1 MKTAA
6 LLYVRND
13 NYKEDE
19 RVIVCLTSMLDT
31 FDEVMIVDWNT
42 PEGVEPLLWKLQ
54 DRLPKTNRLKH
65 YIISPDNA
73 KALNNHDPEAQ
84 ACTFVTAINLL
95 LRRCDADWVVV
106 ATIDIIAPNR
116 DKFNSFLSTANENT
130 FYTLSRRDFEIS
142 NLEDY
147 GFENW
152 KEFRDI
158 LDKTSS
164 ERRLPAM
171 VTPNDK
177 YSLINCCGD
186 FQLAHKNVWN
196 GIKGYEDEMLYACF
210 QDTNIQKKAILMG
223 YGLEA
228 IYDVPLYHMSHK
240 GMGNDGSSPSKQKYN
255 DAWDWVEFFEKSK
268 NDDNW
273 GFLNIEIEFE
283 TI

>member
-73 KALNNHDPEAQ
+73 KALNNYDPEAQ
-84 ACTFVTAINLL
+84 SCTFVTAINLL

-106 ATIDIIAPNR
+106 STIDIIAPNR

-152 KEFRDI
+152 K
-158 LDKTSS
+158 T
-164 ERRLPAM
+164 
-171 VTPNDK
+171 
-177 YSLINCCGD
+177 
-186 FQLAHKNVWN
+186 
-196 GIKGYEDEMLYACF
+196 
-210 QDTNIQKKAILMG
+210 
-223 YGLEA
+223 
-228 IYDVPLYHMSHK
+228 
-240 GMGNDGSSPSKQKYN
+240 
-255 DAWDWVEFFEKSK
+255 
-268 NDDNW
+268 
-273 GFLNIEIEFE
+273 
-283 TI
+283 